1 MPTTDAW
8 WLRESTT
15 SEAEIERLTGLLVT
29 ATARINELEAM
40 LDGLPALV
48 EATRVE
54 ERSPHPDVSRSV
66 FVGQDCLVYVM
77 SPRFVK
83 DCAGDNSNITIV
95 GRRMDPDA
103 ARHVVAELLRAEQEF
118 KRLKAEYAAT
128 PPNDGGIK
136 G

>member
-1 MPTTDAW
+1 MTT
-8 WLRESTT
+8 RTKPVT
-15 SEAEIERLTGLLVT
+15 LTT
-29 ATARINELEAM
+29 ATARIHELEAM

-48 EATRVE
+48 DAVKVE
-54 ERSPHPDVSRSV
+54 ERSTRPDISRSV
-66 FVGQDCLVYVM
+66 FVGQNCLVYVM
-77 SPRFVK
+77 SPRFV
-83 DCAGDNSNITIV
+83 DNCAGDDSNITMV
-95 GRRMDPDA
+95 GSRMDLVA